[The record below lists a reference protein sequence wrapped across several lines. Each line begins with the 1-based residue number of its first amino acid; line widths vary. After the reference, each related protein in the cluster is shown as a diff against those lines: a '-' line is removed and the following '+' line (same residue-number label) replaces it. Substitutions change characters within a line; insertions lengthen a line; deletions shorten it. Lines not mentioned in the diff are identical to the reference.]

1 MSNSTQSRTEKKI
14 KQAPITDFITRKS
27 PPKSITAETLC
38 AEEEDESYWKALA
51 EERQSALNTT
61 LEENQDLT
69 ELIQTKTE
77 EVKVLEN
84 EKEELI
90 QENKVL
96 KKKTERI
103 DELTDFLNELVCE
116 SGDSSKSNSE

>member
-1 MSNSTQSRTEKKI
+1 MI
-14 KQAPITDFITRKS
+14 L
-27 PPKSITAETLC
+27 ETLC

-90 QENKVL
+90 QEEFSM
-96 KKKTERI
+96 KTSFVVIEMR
-103 DELTDFLNELVCE
+103 
-116 SGDSSKSNSE
+116 G